1 MIGSGVF
8 LLPASLASFGSISI
22 GGWVV
27 TAIGAMML
35 AIVFGRLARVLP
47 KTGGPYAYTRAGFGE
62 FPGFLIA
69 WGYWIAL
76 WAGNAGVAVA
86 FAGYVGHFLPQVAS
100 GLPELAVAL
109 GALWLVTLINMR
121 GVGEAGMV
129 QIITTLLKI
138 LPLLALALFGMFAIE
153 PHYFTPFNASGRPAI
168 SALAACAALTLWAFL
183 GLESATVPAGNV
195 RDPERTIARAT
206 ILGTSFA
213 AILYIIVTVVVL
225 GTVPRSSVVASTA
238 PLALAADHLWGPL
251 GAALIAVGAIVST
264 FGTLNGFTLLAGQV
278 PFGAARDGAFP
289 GWFGT
294 EGANGSPTN
303 ALLASGVLASA
314 LIAMNF
320 SKGLVDQFTFIIL
333 LATFTSLVPYA
344 FCALAELAIYA
355 RNPTTYQRPKRLGRV
370 VALSAAA
377 FVYSAGAIYGAGPEV
392 VFWGFL
398 LLLLSV
404 PLFVWL
410 KLLPTDELTT
420 TVTRQAVGRPAN
432 QGLTI

>member
-1 MIGSGVF
+1 
-8 LLPASLASFGSISI
+8 
-22 GGWVV
+22 
-27 TAIGAMML
+27 
-35 AIVFGRLARVLP
+35 
-47 KTGGPYAYTRAGFGE
+47 
-62 FPGFLIA
+62 
-69 WGYWIAL
+69 
-76 WAGNAGVAVA
+76 VA
-86 FAGYVGHFLPQVAS
+86 
-100 GLPELAVAL
+100 
-109 GALWLVTLINMR
+109 
-121 GVGEAGMV
+121 
-129 QIITTLLKI
+129 
-138 LPLLALALFGMFAIE
+138 
-153 PHYFTPFNASGRPAI
+153 
-168 SALAACAALTLWAFL
+168 
-183 GLESATVPAGNV
+183 
-195 RDPERTIARAT
+195 
-206 ILGTSFA
+206 
-213 AILYIIVTVVVL
+213 
-225 GTVPRSSVVASTA
+225 ASTA

-251 GAALIAVGAIVST
+251 GAALIAVGAMVST

-289 GWFGT
+289 GWFAM

-355 RNPTTYQRPKRLGRV
+355 RNPTTYQPPKRLGRV

-377 FVYSAGAIYGAGPEV
+377 FVYSVGAIYGAGPEV

-410 KLLPTDELTT
+410 KLLPTDELTI
-420 TVTRQAVGRPAN
+420 TVTRQAVGPPAN
-432 QGLTI
+432 QGSII